1 MRSQDSESNQ
11 FWYDT
16 EQIKEYA
23 AALQDV
29 DGVQSAL
36 LLSTQGLS
44 AAQIQ
49 QTLASK
55 GLTNQEIY
63 DSMVAAGLLANKT
76 ELNVAEAQAA
86 INKTLE
92 TLASEGNTAA
102 LTAEQ
107 FAAIGLVAAEGEE
120 ATATAVVTSKKLE
133 QALADEVLTKEQV
146 QLIATTLGLATA
158 QKAQVTSIFPQLIS
172 SFKKMALVTWEQV
185 KATAALLV
193 TSRVGWLTIAFGALS
208 LYAVHMNKNIKTTE
222 DLKKSISSLKDEYS
236 DLENNISD
244 YDSKIEENN
253 KRITEL
259 QGLDRPTYTDTQEI
273 TRLQNENAAL
283 ERNKGIA
290 QDRQAEIDQEGI
302 KKLEEKYYKE
312 YETNQAAYEKKIKK
326 KNVFNYAKNVV
337 GYDLYQFHKYSVKD
351 TKTEKLD
358 KDLATYDELS
368 DLYNK
373 LTESGEVE
381 IDFNNSTLSEDT
393 ISVLTKFADYENI
406 ANLSTEDLDKLS
418 KEIENYKTK
427 LNNWNTDY
435 SSQIAEAM
443 DFDQYLES
451 DYSKMLLSIQEDIY
465 KRTNPDEWKTDII
478 KGMSY
483 DANFTNIIDDLISKI
498 NTDSDFTYENILSD
512 ETYSKILKALSM
524 QLYGMSDEETLKKAA
539 SELFSHLLTGIDD
552 GTYKVPI
559 SFEEAFN
566 SSDFSETKE
575 KLLELAK
582 SGKMTSD
589 VLSSTE
595 DYKKLLDKT
604 GLSAERV
611 KNEILDTLSAQ
622 EKLSAASNAINS
634 LTSAYEEIEN
644 SNIGFVKADTLE
656 SLPEIFK
663 KLDGFNSFSQIVGDP
678 TSSKEKIQQA
688 FNDIISE
695 YLVSQRTLSSLV
707 NASESEV
714 NSYIANLK
722 QMGITNAE
730 EVVNQTRE
738 SMQQNL
744 VLINEAENEYTNYLQ
759 SKDGY
764 DNEYINSI
772 ASKNNQLSTA
782 LGEPYKADYDN
793 WCKLLSKKVDA
804 YNKFAESIQN
814 AQHHPLSPNNIADE
828 KHAREIIAES
838 KGKLPK
844 EASNNFVVSG
854 QAYSKS
860 GGAKEISKYTL
871 AEIQNA
877 HKLIESI
884 EEYNQANEQLN
895 LNFEKITLDLSSLNF
910 SPTDPDSSGTD
921 SSKSSATS
929 LFDFLELRLTRLKS
943 KTQNIINQITDYT
956 ATALKRTLLNN
967 SISSIFDEIDAQV
980 QAYSRYMAKAESIA
994 LDETLK
1000 EKVRDGSL
1008 EVDYTLTEE
1017 QSEAL
1022 SEYQNWYEKALAA
1035 QEEINSLK
1043 TEELNKVK
1051 ELAELEATIYQHRI
1065 NILDYNKEYNN
1076 QYISIQ
1082 EAMGREL
1089 YASDYQDVIDN
1100 NLDTQDYL
1108 VKQIKIY
1115 KELAEKLDTTS
1126 DAYHEIQEKIQ
1137 ELTLSYRDLEK
1148 ENIELTN
1155 TINKLPVQK
1164 IQSWL
1169 DYLDTIGKEYKSLFS
1184 YRQQLGAAL
1193 SKSHY
1198 QDQINNNLQQIK
1210 SLEEQSKLVHSL
1222 YITAQNARNLTAQR
1236 EYSKQYH
1243 EIQSSIYDLKAAN
1256 DELKDSM
1263 RDDIYWRDFEKAHT
1277 AAQKLADNL
1286 QSLNSMIDD
1295 DSLLDDNGKLTKNGN
1310 AKVALYLK
1318 QYETAKEE
1326 VVNYMKDLNNAFK
1339 LHYQGMYTTDEYQEK
1354 LAELQKGLLE
1364 ASNNVKSFA
1373 DSLTDLYLKQGQTE
1387 IDALTELIKARTEAL
1402 NKKKEYYDYD
1412 KTIRTK
1418 SKDIQALETQKAAL
1432 EATEDTL
1439 EKRKK
1444 LLELEEQLQE
1454 KRDDLEDTKYDHEI
1468 NLIVNGLDDFTADI
1482 QERFDTYS
1490 KNLQNSLEMQTDI
1503 INNANKMYA
1512 DSYGKVQQVLDGIL
1526 SSYGIDTSQT
1536 LFNTSTLLGSSTTAQ
1551 LMESFFKINS
1561 PDYTIANPQ
1570 TTGNVINCDVTFDFK
1585 TDKTSAQDFEQMIP
1599 ELTDKVSSQ
1608 LAKNLKKIGY

>member
-23 AALQDV
+23 ATLEDV

-63 DSMVAAGLLANKT
+63 DSMAAAGLLANKT

-133 QALADEVLTKEQV
+133 QALANEVLTKEQV

-172 SFKKMALVTWEQV
+172 SFKKMALATWEQV
-185 KATAALLV
+185 KASAAWLATNPVAWAAAIGVAAAATIKYFSESTERYIKSQQKIIDKSQETIEQYDSEISSLEELQQKLNDAKGNKQELAAIQSELNKAIGYTPGLLDTESNAWDAANQKITDRITRLKKLREEELDKSITAK
-193 TSRVGWLTIAFGALS
+193 
-208 LYAVHMNKNIKTTE
+208 KNIFNNNEVNNRWGADHKFGYFANHKIANGIAYSPDLSPNKTYDLQTVFDSIKNNPGIYEDSSNAEIWKILIRDSGAANVSVKEVQSFFDKQTKYAQDIFADYIENTE
-222 DLKKSISSLKDEYS
+222 SIFSAEELNSMIQALVETGYAQNLEGIQDVLMDIINNTDLSNSINDYYDSLFDETANSDILYQNIRQQFDNLEEIYPHLKEFFENYFDSIGTNLEKNSAALKKSFS
-236 DLENNISD
+236 
-244 YDSKIEENN
+244 
-253 KRITEL
+253 
-259 QGLDRPTYTDTQEI
+259 
-273 TRLQNENAAL
+273 
-283 ERNKGIA
+283 
-290 QDRQAEIDQEGI
+290 
-302 KKLEEKYYKE
+302 
-312 YETNQAAYEKKIKK
+312 
-326 KNVFNYAKNVV
+326 F
-337 GYDLYQFHKYSVKD
+337 
-351 TKTEKLD
+351 
-358 KDLATYDELS
+358 
-368 DLYNK
+368 
-373 LTESGEVE
+373 
-381 IDFNNSTLSEDT
+381 
-393 ISVLTKFADYENI
+393 
-406 ANLSTEDLDKLS
+406 
-418 KEIENYKTK
+418 
-427 LNNWNTDY
+427 
-435 SSQIAEAM
+435 
-443 DFDQYLES
+443 
-451 DYSKMLLSIQEDIY
+451 EDI
-465 KRTNPDEWKTDII
+465 
-478 KGMSY
+478 
-483 DANFTNIIDDLISKI
+483 
-498 NTDSDFTYENILSD
+498 
-512 ETYSKILKALSM
+512 
-524 QLYGMSDEETLKKAA
+524 
-539 SELFSHLLTGIDD
+539 
-552 GTYKVPI
+552 
-559 SFEEAFN
+559 FN
-566 SSDFSETKE
+566 SADFAETKE
-575 KLLELAK
+575 ELLELAK
-582 SGKMTSD
+582 AGKISSE
-589 VLSSTE
+589 VLSSNKE
-595 DYKKLLDKT
+595 YQKLINKT
-604 GLSAERV
+604 GLSADNV
-611 KNEILDTLSAQ
+611 KKKILDTLSAQ
-622 EKLSAASNAINS
+622 EKLSAASNGIGTLS
-634 LTSAYEEIEN
+634 SAYEEFN
-644 SNIGFVKADTLE
+644 NPDIGFVTAGTLE
-656 SLPEIFK
+656 ALPDVFK
-663 KLDGFNSFSQIVGDP
+663 QLNGGKDFDLFSQIAGDP
-678 TSSKEKIQQA
+678 ASGKEKIQQA
-688 FNDIISE
+688 FNDIITK
-695 YLVSQRTLSSLV
+695 YLISQHTLSALV
-707 NASESEV
+707 NASESQV

-722 QMGITNAE
+722 QMGVTNAE
-730 EVVNQTRE
+730 EIVNLTRN
-738 SMQQNL
+738 SMQENL
-744 VLINEAENEYTNYLQ
+744 SLMTESENEYISYLQ

-764 DNEYINSI
+764 DDEYINNV
-772 ASKNNQLSTA
+772 ASKNSQLITT
-782 LGEPYKADYDN
+782 LGEPYKTDYNN
-793 WCKLLSKKVDA
+793 WCELLSKK
-804 YNKFAESIQN
+804 AEAFNEFSTAIQK
-814 AQHHPLSPNNIADE
+814 AQHQPLSPDNIISE
-828 KHAREIIAES
+828 EHAREIIAES
-838 KGKLPK
+838 KDKIP
-844 EASNNFVVSG
+844 ADSPNNFLAFG
-854 QAYSKS
+854 QAY
-860 GGAKEISKYTL
+860 GGIGVHREISKYTSD
-871 AEIQNA
+871 EIA
-877 HKLIESI
+877 SAKKYIESI
-884 EEYNQANEQLN
+884 EKYNASKEQLETD
-895 LNFEKITLDLSSLNF
+895 LETISLDFGSGLSF

-921 SSKSSATS
+921 SSESSATS

-943 KTQNIINQITDYT
+943 KTQNVINQITDYT

-967 SISSIFDEIDAQV
+967 SISSLFDEIDAQV

-1043 TEELNKVK
+1043 AEELNKVK

-1126 DAYHEIQEKIQ
+1126 DAYHEVQEKIQ

-1155 TINKLPVQK
+1155 TINELPVQK

-1585 TDKTSAQDFEQMIP
+1585 TDKTSAQDFEQIIP

>member
-1 MRSQDSESNQ
+1 MLKDFPTGYKS
-11 FWYDT
+11 
-16 EQIKEYA
+16 
-23 AALQDV
+23 
-29 DGVQSAL
+29 
-36 LLSTQGLS
+36 LLSSTKNKLS
-44 AAQIQ
+44 
-49 QTLASK
+49 S
-55 GLTNQEIY
+55 LTG
-63 DSMVAAGLLANKT
+63 SAK
-76 ELNVAEAQAA
+76 NVG
-86 INKTLE
+86 T
-92 TLASEGNTAA
+92 
-102 LTAEQ
+102 
-107 FAAIGLVAAEGEE
+107 F
-120 ATATAVVTSKKLE
+120 
-133 QALADEVLTKEQV
+133 
-146 QLIATTLGLATA
+146 
-158 QKAQVTSIFPQLIS
+158 
-172 SFKKMALVTWEQV
+172 
-185 KATAALLV
+185 
-193 TSRVGWLTIAFGALS
+193 ALS
-208 LYAVHMNKNIKTTE
+208 LAKAHPVIAGVTTVLTAGTAAVTIYKKKQKEAAQEIENAYNKAKETIDNISSSMENKETTVESIGREYAELAQGVNQITGENRTLNISDYERFLSLSNQLADLFPSLNRNIDENGNSIVQLSGDVDTITESLNTLMKVQQDLANSQIAEKLPTLFEGTLSKSKKYNKKINDLTNTTEISQKILNFYSNDYIDKILNDKKFIIKTDDVSYADELRQSLMNLFYNTKLDSNVDFVKNNDGMDTIIGLSVELTGTDAEIENAKTKIGNNIDSLMREYNTKISDYGREINTLTE
-222 DLKKSISSLKDEYS
+222 QNKANWSSVISATIAYVSDDSSYKVMSDELKKSIQDVITNLDWNKLDFSSWEEAEEFIQGKLLAIFQGNNRATVKTALSDAVEAKSQFLNGNTSLKDYQESVDAFKELIKDSDPEIQEAFDSTFTITSEDGYS
-236 DLENNISD
+236 TDALSNNIKNKFKNISGDLDYHIGELSLTDLQMATTLDLPNETLATWDEFIDKLEEAHAKLSVPADLPYEESLAQIHSMSSGLSQLSSIYADVNDKGEFEWSSILNNESFKNTFGEFGTTYDDFIKTISAAPDNIEACQTAFDNLASAFVSSKISNVTNETKDATIAFLEQNNISNAKSLVEQALKDKQNAYDFVTNDLNMTIREFNDETYESQGALLSQAEASDTCRRYLMELQLQEIAYYKNTLNANGKIESLKNLALAYGITGTAAEQMANRQKAAED
-244 YDSKIEENN
+244 YEKRTGANTGIHYTNADYKRAEEDMRTKIEEKFNN
-253 KRITEL
+253 L
-259 QGLDRPTYTDTQEI
+259 LYV
-273 TRLQNENAAL
+273 
-283 ERNKGIA
+283 
-290 QDRQAEIDQEGI
+290 
-302 KKLEEKYYKE
+302 E
-312 YETNQAAYEKKIKK
+312 YEPSPTAT
-326 KNVFNYAKNVV
+326 
-337 GYDLYQFHKYSVKD
+337 SD
-351 TKTEKLD
+351 T
-358 KDLATYDELS
+358 
-368 DLYNK
+368 
-373 LTESGEVE
+373 
-381 IDFNNSTLSEDT
+381 SEDT
-393 ISVLTKFADYENI
+393 
-406 ANLSTEDLDKLS
+406 
-418 KEIENYKTK
+418 
-427 LNNWNTDY
+427 
-435 SSQIAEAM
+435 
-443 DFDQYLES
+443 
-451 DYSKMLLSIQEDIY
+451 
-465 KRTNPDEWKTDII
+465 
-478 KGMSY
+478 
-483 DANFTNIIDDLISKI
+483 
-498 NTDSDFTYENILSD
+498 
-512 ETYSKILKALSM
+512 
-524 QLYGMSDEETLKKAA
+524 
-539 SELFSHLLTGIDD
+539 
-552 GTYKVPI
+552 
-559 SFEEAFN
+559 
-566 SSDFSETKE
+566 
-575 KLLELAK
+575 
-582 SGKMTSD
+582 
-589 VLSSTE
+589 
-595 DYKKLLDKT
+595 
-604 GLSAERV
+604 
-611 KNEILDTLSAQ
+611 
-622 EKLSAASNAINS
+622 
-634 LTSAYEEIEN
+634 
-644 SNIGFVKADTLE
+644 
-656 SLPEIFK
+656 
-663 KLDGFNSFSQIVGDP
+663 
-678 TSSKEKIQQA
+678 
-688 FNDIISE
+688 
-695 YLVSQRTLSSLV
+695 
-707 NASESEV
+707 
-714 NSYIANLK
+714 
-722 QMGITNAE
+722 
-730 EVVNQTRE
+730 
-738 SMQQNL
+738 
-744 VLINEAENEYTNYLQ
+744 
-759 SKDGY
+759 
-764 DNEYINSI
+764 
-772 ASKNNQLSTA
+772 
-782 LGEPYKADYDN
+782 
-793 WCKLLSKKVDA
+793 
-804 YNKFAESIQN
+804 
-814 AQHHPLSPNNIADE
+814 
-828 KHAREIIAES
+828 
-838 KGKLPK
+838 
-844 EASNNFVVSG
+844 
-854 QAYSKS
+854 
-860 GGAKEISKYTL
+860 
-871 AEIQNA
+871 
-877 HKLIESI
+877 
-884 EEYNQANEQLN
+884 
-895 LNFEKITLDLSSLNF
+895 
-910 SPTDPDSSGTD
+910 DSSE
-921 SSKSSATS
+921 SSATS

-1126 DAYHEIQEKIQ
+1126 DAYHEVQEKIQ

-1490 KNLQNSLEMQTDI
+1490 KSLQNSLEMQTDI

>member
-1 MRSQDSESNQ
+1 MLKDFPTGYKSLLSSTKSKLSSLTGSAKNVGAFALSLAKAHPVIAGVTTALTAGTAAVTIYKKKQKEAAQEIENAYNKAKETIDNISSSMENKETTVES
-11 FWYDT
+11 
-16 EQIKEYA
+16 IGKEYA
-23 AALQDV
+23 ELAQ
-29 DGVQSAL
+29 GVN
-36 LLSTQGLS
+36 
-44 AAQIQ
+44 QITGENR
-49 QTLASK
+49 TL
-55 GLTNQEIY
+55 
-63 DSMVAAGLLANKT
+63 
-76 ELNVAEAQAA
+76 
-86 INKTLE
+86 
-92 TLASEGNTAA
+92 
-102 LTAEQ
+102 
-107 FAAIGLVAAEGEE
+107 
-120 ATATAVVTSKKLE
+120 
-133 QALADEVLTKEQV
+133 
-146 QLIATTLGLATA
+146 
-158 QKAQVTSIFPQLIS
+158 
-172 SFKKMALVTWEQV
+172 
-185 KATAALLV
+185 
-193 TSRVGWLTIAFGALS
+193 
-208 LYAVHMNKNIKTTE
+208 
-222 DLKKSISSLKDEYS
+222 
-236 DLENNISD
+236 NISD
-244 YDSKIEENN
+244 YERFLSLSNQLAD
-253 KRITEL
+253 L
-259 QGLDRPTYTDTQEI
+259 FPT
-273 TRLQNENAAL
+273 L
-283 ERNKGIA
+283 ERN
-290 QDRQAEIDQEGI
+290 
-302 KKLEEKYYKE
+302 YK
-312 YETNQAAYEKKIKK
+312 NGNAIVQ
-326 KNVFNYAKNVV
+326 
-337 GYDLYQFHKYSVKD
+337 
-351 TKTEKLD
+351 
-358 KDLATYDELS
+358 LS
-368 DLYNK
+368 GD
-373 LTESGEVE
+373 
-381 IDFNNSTLSEDT
+381 IDT
-393 ISVLTKFADYENI
+393 IVESLQ
-406 ANLSTEDLDKLS
+406 NLIKTQQDLS
-418 KEIENYKTK
+418 N
-427 LNNWNTDY
+427 
-435 SSQIAEAM
+435 SQIAENVPKLFNGVLANSKKYIKEIKKQEV
-443 DFDQYLES
+443 DRDDAQKKLDIINDYDILRYIDEISDNKELIIKTTNESEAGRLYKILQTPFGNTGLINEVKIAHDNHKPDTAIGVSLTITGTDDEIEDAKTKIKNALES
-451 DYSKMLLSIQEDIY
+451 
-465 KRTNPDEWKTDII
+465 
-478 KGMSY
+478 
-483 DANFTNIIDDLISKI
+483 LIGEYNTTISNCNQKI
-498 NTDSDFTYENILSD
+498 NTLIEQNKENWSSMISSVIAYVSTDPTYKIMSDDLRTSIQNVINNLNWDELSLNFDSWDDAEAFIKDNLIGLFEGDDSVSIKTALSNANEAQSQFLNGDISLKKYQDSINAFKTLIEDADSEVQEAFNRMFTITTEDGFSTDALFNNTEDKFKNITDDLENHISELSLSDLQIAANLDIPNGTLNTFEELLDKIEEVKAKLSVPADLPYEESLAQIHSMSSGLSQLSSIYADVNDKGEFEWSSILNNESFKNTFGEFGTTYDDFIKTISATPDNIEACQTAFDNLASAFVSSKISNVTNETKDATIAFLEQNNISNAKSLVEQALKDKQNAYDLVTNDLNMTIREFND
-512 ETYSKILKALSM
+512 ETYESQNALLAQAGAAETCRHYLLNLQLQEIASSENPLNTNGKIESLKNLALA
-524 QLYGMSDEETLKKAA
+524 YGITGTAAEEMANRQKAA
-539 SELFSHLLTGIDD
+539 
-552 GTYKVPI
+552 
-559 SFEEAFN
+559 
-566 SSDFSETKE
+566 
-575 KLLELAK
+575 
-582 SGKMTSD
+582 
-589 VLSSTE
+589 E
-595 DYKKLLDKT
+595 DYEKRT
-604 GLSAERV
+604 G
-611 KNEILDTLSAQ
+611 
-622 EKLSAASNAINS
+622 
-634 LTSAYEEIEN
+634 
-644 SNIGFVKADTLE
+644 
-656 SLPEIFK
+656 
-663 KLDGFNSFSQIVGDP
+663 
-678 TSSKEKIQQA
+678 
-688 FNDIISE
+688 
-695 YLVSQRTLSSLV
+695 
-707 NASESEV
+707 
-714 NSYIANLK
+714 ANT
-722 QMGITNAE
+722 G
-730 EVVNQTRE
+730 VH
-738 SMQQNL
+738 
-744 VLINEAENEYTNYLQ
+744 YT
-759 SKDGY
+759 
-764 DNEYINSI
+764 
-772 ASKNNQLSTA
+772 
-782 LGEPYKADYDN
+782 KADY
-793 WCKLLSKKVDA
+793 KR
-804 YNKFAESIQN
+804 AEE
-814 AQHHPLSPNNIADE
+814 DM
-828 KHAREIIAES
+828 
-838 KGKLPK
+838 
-844 EASNNFVVSG
+844 
-854 QAYSKS
+854 QAK
-860 GGAKEISKYTL
+860 
-871 AEIQNA
+871 
-877 HKLIESI
+877 I
-884 EEYNQANEQLN
+884 EEKFNYL
-895 LNFEKITLDLSSLNF
+895 LDVEYKPASTT
-910 SPTDPDSSGTD
+910 PPDTSEDTD

-1089 YASDYQDVIDN
+1089 NASDYQDVIDN

-1126 DAYHEIQEKIQ
+1126 DAYHEVQEKIQ

-1155 TINKLPVQK
+1155 TINELPVQK

-1193 SKSHY
+1193 SKSYY

-1295 DSLLDDNGKLTKNGN
+1295 ESLLDDNGKLTKNGN

-1339 LHYQGMYTTDEYQEK
+1339 LNYQGMYTTDEYQEK
-1354 LAELQKGLLE
+1354 LAELQKGLLD